1 MDEKFFDDKYD
12 RLDNLTDLYNRDVI
26 VEYVGKLISENKKF
40 ALIIIDL
47 DNFKYINDGFGHLF
61 GDHVLKQ
68 YADALR
74 KIFKER
80 GVLGRYGGDEF
91 FGVLEDVE
99 EYDDLWRFLHEILGT
114 PNLLEDKKLRDMGL
128 TCTIGSSRFPKDATK
143 IDDLFELADKALYRG
158 KMKGRNCFIIYL
170 PEKHA
175 HINLKTERDKVV
187 SSMYLHS
194 KVFNALSRTKNV
206 ATTIKETINFLG
218 NYFMIDHLCLMDDK
232 KLYCEYFHPLC
243 KKHNHR
249 VYDNSEIEKIIN
261 TNTGICNVNSIV
273 QDMFTLSPV
282 LKEMVNDGVYAI
294 VYAKIAIYGKTF
306 GYVRADCYENPRGR
320 VWQSIDMDVLL
331 NLAHILALEL
341 YYQHL
346 ELDELSEE

>member
-12 RLDNLTDLYNRDVI
+12 RLDNLTDLFNRDVI

-47 DNFKYINDGFGHLF
+47 DNFKYMNDGYGHLF
-61 GDHVLKQ
+61 GDRVLKQ

-74 KIFKER
+74 KIFK
-80 GVLGRYGGDEF
+80 GRYGGDEF

-114 PNLLEDKKLRDMGL
+114 PNLLEDRKLRDMGL

-175 HINLKTERDKVV
+175 NINLKTERDKVV

-243 KKHNHR
+243 KNHNHR

-306 GYVRADCYENPRGR
+306 GYVRADCCENPRGR